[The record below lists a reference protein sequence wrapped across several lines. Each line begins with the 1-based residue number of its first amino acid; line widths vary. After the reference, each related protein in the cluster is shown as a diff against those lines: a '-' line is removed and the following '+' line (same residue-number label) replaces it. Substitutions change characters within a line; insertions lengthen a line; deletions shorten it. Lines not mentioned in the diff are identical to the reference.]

1 MADIKPIF
9 DQPPETR
16 PLPTPYQDVPYSP
29 LGFGGGV
36 GAGAQQLAQGLS
48 EVYKKAKDSADTSAV
63 IGAIGQARKALNEV
77 ILDPQQGYISTHGTD
92 AVAQREKYVDKFND
106 SITAAASTLTNDD
119 QKRAFAQ
126 HVQAIQEEGIRHVY
140 SHEAVQQED
149 VERAAFAGTTD
160 EARKSMQWAIDNPN
174 DLKKQLD
181 QLRTLA
187 TAEGIRRFGNS
198 PAAIQAVV
206 APEMGK
212 AAISTMEAA
221 LASQDPKMAQ
231 TAFDAVKPYFLSN
244 HEHVYGNQV
253 RALQTHVQIAAGARD
268 VLKGGLDSVLL
279 PGGSIALRP
288 NAAKIDA
295 GVANL
300 SPDNPLRDQIAE
312 EAQKRHNAFDK
323 AWSQT
328 VAQVYA
334 NALTSGT
341 DKSGQFSIDRVPIGA
356 RTWLQ
361 QNASDKLIALRKE
374 DARAQRADTADQRT
388 ASSEYLS
395 TLSADLHD
403 PQRWADYYSKMTAPQ
418 FLGLLSDEKSFP
430 GGFTGADRRSAQRVF
445 DQLQQQ
451 AGKLEEPIGRT
462 VKNAIAEAFPDDP
475 DTRKQFEATYF
486 EPLRSAAQK
495 YVTTERGAGRKVDS
509 EAVDKFLQTKMAKV
523 PSGSW
528 YTPDKRQIE
537 IDAAGAVG
545 GTPSAASPAPP
556 TVKTQADY
564 DALPAGTKY
573 IGPDG
578 KPATKRGG

>member
-36 GAGAQQLAQGLS
+36 GAGAQQVAQGLS

-198 PAAIQAVV
+198 AAAMQSVV

-253 RALQTHVQIAAGARD
+253 RALQTHVQVAGRR
-268 VLKGGLDSVLL
+268 S
-279 PGGSIALRP
+279 R
-288 NAAKIDA
+288 
-295 GVANL
+295 
-300 SPDNPLRDQIAE
+300 
-312 EAQKRHNAFDK
+312 
-323 AWSQT
+323 
-328 VAQVYA
+328 
-334 NALTSGT
+334 
-341 DKSGQFSIDRVPIGA
+341 
-356 RTWLQ
+356 
-361 QNASDKLIALRKE
+361 
-374 DARAQRADTADQRT
+374 RAQGGVDQVCSRAARSLSGRT
-388 ASSEYLS
+388 QPRSTRASRTSRPTTRCATRS
-395 TLSADLHD
+395 
-403 PQRWADYYSKMTAPQ
+403 P
-418 FLGLLSDEKSFP
+418 
-430 GGFTGADRRSAQRVF
+430 RRS
-445 DQLQQQ
+445 
-451 AGKLEEPIGRT
+451 
-462 VKNAIAEAFPDDP
+462 
-475 DTRKQFEATYF
+475 
-486 EPLRSAAQK
+486 RSA
-495 YVTTERGAGRKVDS
+495 T
-509 EAVDKFLQTKMAKV
+509 
-523 PSGSW
+523 
-528 YTPDKRQIE
+528 
-537 IDAAGAVG
+537 
-545 GTPSAASPAPP
+545 TPS
-556 TVKTQADY
+556 TR
-564 DALPAGTKY
+564 
-573 IGPDG
+573 
-578 KPATKRGG
+578 RGRRPSRRCTRTR